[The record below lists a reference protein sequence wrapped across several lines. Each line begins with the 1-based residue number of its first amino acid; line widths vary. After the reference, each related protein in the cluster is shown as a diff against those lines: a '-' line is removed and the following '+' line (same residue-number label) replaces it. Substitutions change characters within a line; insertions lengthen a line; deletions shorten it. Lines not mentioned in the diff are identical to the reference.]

1 LPSPSSPRFPAR
13 GGGPPWVAVLLSI
26 ASLCLPAAP
35 HAQPS
40 EAAIDTPAPP
50 VPVVPLAPGQV
61 QTLSVSDVSRVAVG
75 DPAVAD
81 VTIVTQNQILLQAKQ
96 TGSTN
101 LIIWDAR
108 GQSEFT
114 IEVAPA
120 GAKPSSIA
128 DQVTRLLEQLNLST
142 VTVNHQADKVFLVG
156 EVASEA
162 QQQQL
167 EQVAS
172 MFGGVVFNLTT
183 VRAPAALVEEPAPL
197 IGLSVQVVE
206 VNRTDIEKLG
216 VGWSQ
221 SIALTE
227 TQPTASSVRE
237 QLFRIG
243 QSAQRGSLVATL
255 NALVQKN
262 KARVLSEPKLVTAS
276 GKEASSFIGVEV
288 PVIMATSFGTATS
301 SVSASIDYR
310 QTGVLL
316 KMTPTLHSDGERITI
331 RLTAEV
337 SGIDT
342 SVGLSVPVGSSTIL
356 VPGFKSRE
364 ATTEVTAVSGESVV
378 IAGLLEAE
386 DSNAMSQVP
395 ALGNIPVL
403 GRLFRSPELKST
415 QRELVLAV
423 TPELVADEAQTTDRR
438 LALEQA
444 LAVAE
449 VTASVDD
456 PRLRY
461 ALTIQDRIAKAL
473 RYPQRERELNI
484 DGTVKLKLHLF
495 ADGTLGRA
503 MVSESSGI
511 ESLDLEAVKAAESQS
526 PYPGFPSQLSER
538 ELWLEVPI
546 IFRP

>member
-1 LPSPSSPRFPAR
+1 
-13 GGGPPWVAVLLSI
+13 VLLLSLTG
-26 ASLCLPAAP
+26 LCLSAAP
-35 HAQPS
+35 YAQPTDTAI
-40 EAAIDTPAPP
+40 EAPAPI
-50 VPVVPLAPGQV
+50 VPLAPGQV
-61 QTLSVSDVSRVAVG
+61 QTLSVSDVTRVAVG

-81 VTIVTQNQILLQAKQ
+81 VTIVSQSQILLQAKQ

-101 LIIWDAR
+101 LIIWDTR

-114 IEVAPA
+114 IEVAPP

-128 DQVTRLLEQLNLST
+128 EQVTRLLEQLNLST
-142 VTVNHQADKVFLVG
+142 VTVNHQADKIFLVG
-156 EVASEA
+156 EVATEA

-183 VRAPAALVEEPAPL
+183 VRTAEELVAEPAPL
-197 IGLSVQVVE
+197 IGLSVQVLE
-206 VNRTDIEKLG
+206 MNLSDTEKLG
-216 VGWSQ
+216 VGWNQ
-221 SIALTE
+221 SIAFTE
-227 TQPTASSVRE
+227 TQPAASSLSD
-237 QLFRIG
+237 QLLRIG
-243 QSAQRGSLVATL
+243 QSVQRGNLVATL

-301 SVSASIDYR
+301 SVSASIQYR
-310 QTGVLL
+310 ETGVLL
-316 KMTPTLHSDGERITI
+316 KMTPTLHPDGERITI
-331 RLTAEV
+331 RMTAEV
-337 SGIDT
+337 SGVDT

-364 ATTEVTAVSGESVV
+364 ATTEVTAASGETVV

-386 DSNAMSQVP
+386 DSDSVSQVP
-395 ALGNIPVL
+395 ALGSIPVF

-415 QRELVLAV
+415 QRELVLAI
-423 TPELVADEAQTTDRR
+423 TPELIADEAQTADRR

-449 VTASVDD
+449 VTASVED

-461 ALTIQDRIAKAL
+461 ALNIQDRIAKAL
-473 RYPQRERELNI
+473 RYPQREKELNI

-503 MVSESSGI
+503 MVAESSGI
-511 ESLDLEAVKAAESQS
+511 EALDMEALKAAESQA
-526 PYPGFPSQLSER
+526 PYPGFPTQMAER
-538 ELWLEVPI
+538 ELWLEVPV